1 MESLKNSMKALL
13 RLLPLWMILV
23 TNLLANSDASSE
35 PPKISMTYEIHS
47 LRTERDDPQV
57 FRSVAVFVFTWN
69 PSQVPDFTIE
79 KLHFLNR
86 ASELDQRVIPL
97 TPRLSDGM
105 TGVLISVRGLFDAS
119 NDFSAYPFHR
129 VRLPLIFELPKYKG
143 APVKIVDAQV
153 PYRHSPQ
160 AVVESDS
167 YVISKVE
174 VQQGPYF
181 EIWSKSEN
189 LEKFSDI
196 NALAVVVDAE
206 YRPTRSLI
214 MVFVPLLL
222 ICVVVYSTL
231 WWKEEGT
238 ASRAV
243 IASLFSSTAL
253 AFSSINLQPNVAYPT
268 GATLAF
274 TFLYLEIAALGLF
287 SLLAFRA
294 NKRGDTQTFRRLRAT
309 GRWLGIIL
317 FVIGSIVLGA
327 WLFNHRAK
335 PLHDWFHDSRH
346 QMMVNQSKPGP

>member
-1 MESLKNSMKALL
+1 MKALL
-13 RLLPLWMILV
+13 RLMPLWMILI
-23 TNLLANSDASSE
+23 TNLLANSEASSE
-35 PPKISMTYEIHS
+35 PPKISMTYEIHT
-47 LRTERDDPQV
+47 LRIEREDPQV
-57 FRSVAVFVFTWN
+57 FRAVAVFVFTWN
-69 PSQVPDFTIE
+69 PDQVPGFSIE

-119 NDFSAYPFHR
+119 NDFAAYPLHK
-129 VRLPLIFELPKYKG
+129 VRLPIIFELPKYKG
-143 APVKIVDAQV
+143 TSVKLVDAQV

-167 YVISKVE
+167 YVISKME
-174 VQQGPYF
+174 AQQGPYF

-206 YRPTRSLI
+206 HRPTRSLI
-214 MVFVPLLL
+214 MVFVPLFL
-222 ICVVVYSTL
+222 ICGIVYSSL
-231 WWKEEGT
+231 WWKEESA

-243 IASLFSSTAL
+243 MASLFSATAL
-253 AFSSINLQPNVAYPT
+253 AFSSINLQPNVSYPT
-268 GATLAF
+268 AATLAF
-274 TFLYLEIAALGLF
+274 TVLYLEIAVLGLC

-294 NKRGDTQTFRRLRAT
+294 NKRGDAEAFRRLRST
-309 GRWLGIIL
+309 GRWFGVVLLLAGCTA
-317 FVIGSIVLGA
+317 LGA
-327 WLFNHRAK
+327 WLFHHRSR

-346 QMMVNQSKPGP
+346 QMMVNQSKPSP